1 MTRTS
6 KKITKSGDEP
16 ISDPQPEVIV
26 DFEYEKGLLFIIIE
40 NIGESQ
46 AHDVSIRFNKRIV
59 GMQNTKMISTLKIFE
74 SLKFL
79 PPGKKIKI
87 LVDTFQSYVYHK
99 QPMEIRLDVTF
110 RNKTDRQ
117 FKNVIIHDLSIYND
131 LAEV

>member
-6 KKITKSGDEP
+6 KKITKSGDES